1 MIKSLSRRGYMTLQE
16 YTAQLMEETEYLRQR
31 VQELE
36 MSLKIYQEESI
47 RRRDMLETSR
57 DYLQSIID
65 NIGDPILVIDTQYRV
80 VLANKT
86 LRVTAGNI
94 DPAREGLYCYQVSR
108 LSRMPCK
115 GKKEPCPL
123 KRILRTKAPVSITRR
138 YTDDSGSKT
147 FFDIVAAP
155 ILDQSGKIVHI
166 VESCRNITER
176 VEIEEALRESEV
188 RYRSLFEQSS
198 DAILI
203 IQAEDTHTGKILSAN
218 RAAGLLHGY
227 TEKELLNLYISD
239 LYTPGSTENI
249 QFQIKRI
256 LTGETLRFEAM
267 HRKKDGTIFPVEASV
282 SLMKTGN
289 KKLILAIYR
298 DISKRKE
305 AEEER
310 DRLIKKL
317 EQMSQTDGLTG
328 LFNRQ
333 HLDKR
338 LSEEI
343 NRAKRYGH
351 PLSLI
356 IFDIDNFKQIN
367 DTYGHVAGDKIL
379 QKTSSIVRETLR
391 DTDIAGRFGGDE
403 FIVILTETKIDVGVQ
418 VAERIRAK
426 IAQTLVPVKKNQ
438 SINFSVSIGISQYS
452 RDFATPE
459 EFIAKADKALYAAK
473 QKRNNQITTN
483 SKKKTS
489 QP

>member
-1 MIKSLSRRGYMTLQE
+1 MTFQGYNT
-16 YTAQLMEETEYLRQR
+16 QLIEETEYLRQR

-47 RRRDMLETSR
+47 RKRDMLETSR

-65 NIGDPILVIDTQYRV
+65 NIGDPILVIDPQYRV

-86 LRVTAGNI
+86 LRITAGNI
-94 DPAREGLYCYQVSR
+94 DPAKEGLYCYQVSY

-123 KRILRTKAPVSITRR
+123 KKILKTKTPVSITRR
-138 YTDDSGSKT
+138 YIDESGNRT

-155 ILDQSGKIVHI
+155 ILDHTGKIVHI
-166 VESCRNITER
+166 IESCRNITER

-188 RYRSLFEQSS
+188 KYRSLFEQSS

-203 IQAEDTHTGKILSAN
+203 IQAEGTQIGKILSAN
-218 RAAGLLHGY
+218 RAASLLHGY
-227 TEKELLNLYISD
+227 SEKEFLNLYIND
-239 LYTPGSTENI
+239 LYTPNSTENI

-256 LTGETLRFEAM
+256 LAGETLRFEAI
-267 HRKKDGTIFPVEASV
+267 HQKKDGTTFPVEASV
-282 SLMKTGN
+282 SLMKTGS
-289 KKLILAIYR
+289 KRLILAIYR

-333 HLDKR
+333 YLDKR

-367 DTYGHVAGDKIL
+367 DTYGHIAGDKIL
-379 QKTSSIVRETLR
+379 QKTSSIVKETLR
-391 DTDIAGRFGGDE
+391 DSDIAGRFGGDE

-418 VAERIRAK
+418 VAERIRTK
-426 IAQTLVPVKKNQ
+426 IAQALVPVKKNQ
-438 SINFSVSIGISQYS
+438 SINFSISMGICQYS
-452 RDFATPE
+452 RDFETPE
-459 EFIAKADKALYAAK
+459 EFIAKADKALYIAK
-473 QKRNNQITTN
+473 QKRNNHISVN
-483 SKKKTS
+483 STEKIF
-489 QP
+489 QV